1 LNYNIMENL
10 TWFNL
15 VEKLKEK
22 IASLDLEIE
31 ALKERVTTL
40 EG

>member
-1 LNYNIMENL
+1 MNYNIMENL

>member
-1 LNYNIMENL
+1 MENL